1 MFHKFKC
8 FKILEIKIKTAL
20 QKAFM
25 RQHLFFSEAGA
36 LGFPPGA

>member
-1 MFHKFKC
+1 MFHKFKR

-25 RQHLFFSEAGA
+25 RQHLSFPEAGA
-36 LGFPPGA
+36 LGFSPEA